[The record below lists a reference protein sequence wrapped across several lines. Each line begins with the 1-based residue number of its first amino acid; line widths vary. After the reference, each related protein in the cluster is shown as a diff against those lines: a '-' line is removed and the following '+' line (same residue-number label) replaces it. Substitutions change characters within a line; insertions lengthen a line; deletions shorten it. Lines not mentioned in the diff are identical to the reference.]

1 MDRGNKERPLCTGL
15 GEILFDC
22 LPGGERLGGAP
33 VNFAYSAKAL
43 GLRAAAVSAVGRDER
58 GDRARRLLAEKG
70 IAAHLAETDRETGR
84 VDVLLDTD
92 GVPSYHFLPEPAYGS
107 IPWTEALARLAEETD
122 ICCFGTLAQ
131 WGEVSRRTVRRFLAS
146 MRPAALRVF
155 DVNLRGT
162 FYTEEIIRGS
172 LRCADAVKC
181 SEEELERLASA
192 AGCGGAGPDDLA
204 AFLRG
209 MGICKLIYYE
219 RRKREPCLVGRETVG
234 DGQPE
239 NGRRRYGGSGRRFY
253 GGAHCG
259 HGLRLVSAGGA
270 PAGGGDSGVCVQLG
284 RSHAGVSAASGGTA
298 RTGGIK
304 ESGSSLFL

>member
-209 MGICKLIYYE
+209 MGICKLIYTKGE
-219 RRKREPCLVGRETVG
+219 KGSLVWWDGKRSEMASPKTDVADTVGAGDAFTAALTAAMACGWSLREAHRLAAETAAYVCSREGAMPDYPPCLAGR
-234 DGQPE
+234 
-239 NGRRRYGGSGRRFY
+239 
-253 GGAHCG
+253 
-259 HGLRLVSAGGA
+259 
-270 PAGGGDSGVCVQLG
+270 LG
-284 RSHAGVSAASGGTA
+284 RA
-298 RTGGIK
+298 
-304 ESGSSLFL
+304 E

>member
-1 MDRGNKERPLCTGL
+1 MD
-15 GEILFDC
+15 
-22 LPGGERLGGAP
+22 
-33 VNFAYSAKAL
+33 
-43 GLRAAAVSAVGRDER
+43 VSIDAG
-58 GDRARRLLAEKG
+58 
-70 IAAHLAETDRETGR
+70 
-84 VDVLLDTD
+84 

-209 MGICKLIYYE
+209 MGICKLIYTKGE
-219 RRKREPCLVGRETVG
+219 KGSLVWWDGKRSEMASPKTDVADTVG
-234 DGQPE
+234 AGDAFTAALTAAMACGWSLREAHRLAAETAAYVCSREGAMPE
-239 NGRRRYGGSGRRFY
+239 YPPRLAGR
-253 GGAHCG
+253 
-259 HGLRLVSAGGA
+259 
-270 PAGGGDSGVCVQLG
+270 LG
-284 RSHAGVSAASGGTA
+284 RA
-298 RTGGIK
+298 
-304 ESGSSLFL
+304 E

>member
-1 MDRGNKERPLCTGL
+1 MDRENKERPLCTGL

-155 DVNLRGT
+155 DVNLRGS

-209 MGICKLIYYE
+209 MGICKLIYTKGE
-219 RRKREPCLVGRETVG
+219 KGSLVWWDGKRSEMASPKTDVADTVG
-234 DGQPE
+234 AGDAFTAALTAAMACGWSLREAHRLAAETAAYVCSRKGAMPGYPPRLA
-239 NGRRRYGGSGRRFY
+239 GR
-253 GGAHCG
+253 
-259 HGLRLVSAGGA
+259 
-270 PAGGGDSGVCVQLG
+270 LG
-284 RSHAGVSAASGGTA
+284 RA
-298 RTGGIK
+298 
-304 ESGSSLFL
+304 E

>member
-1 MDRGNKERPLCTGL
+1 MDRENKERPLCTGL

-84 VDVLLDTD
+84 VDVLLDTG

-209 MGICKLIYYE
+209 MGICKLIYTKGE
-219 RRKREPCLVGRETVG
+219 KGSLVWWDGKRSEMASPKTDVADTVG
-234 DGQPE
+234 AGDAFTAALTAAMACGWSLREAHRLAAETAAYVCSREGAMPE
-239 NGRRRYGGSGRRFY
+239 YPPRLAGR
-253 GGAHCG
+253 
-259 HGLRLVSAGGA
+259 
-270 PAGGGDSGVCVQLG
+270 LG
-284 RSHAGVSAASGGTA
+284 RA
-298 RTGGIK
+298 
-304 ESGSSLFL
+304 E

>member
-70 IAAHLAETDRETGR
+70 ITAHLAETDRETGR

-209 MGICKLIYYE
+209 MGICKLIYTKGE
-219 RRKREPCLVGRETVG
+219 KGSLVWWDGKRSEMASPKTDVADTVG
-234 DGQPE
+234 AGDAFTAALTAAMACGWSLREAHRLAAETAAYVCSREGAMPE
-239 NGRRRYGGSGRRFY
+239 SPPRLAGR
-253 GGAHCG
+253 
-259 HGLRLVSAGGA
+259 
-270 PAGGGDSGVCVQLG
+270 LG
-284 RSHAGVSAASGGTA
+284 RA
-298 RTGGIK
+298 
-304 ESGSSLFL
+304 E